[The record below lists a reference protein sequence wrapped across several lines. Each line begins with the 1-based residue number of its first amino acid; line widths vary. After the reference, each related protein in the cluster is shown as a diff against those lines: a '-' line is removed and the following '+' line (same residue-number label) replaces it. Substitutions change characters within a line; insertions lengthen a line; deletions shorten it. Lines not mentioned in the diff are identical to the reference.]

1 MDYQF
6 WNSISGFSLNQLLN
20 YSELV
25 PKLSNQ
31 TANPIDAASEV
42 VLGDLKGLI
51 CSFLENQGFL
61 PGFAED

>member
-31 TANPIDAASEV
+31 TANHIDAASEV
-42 VLGDLKGLI
+42 VL
-51 CSFLENQGFL
+51 
-61 PGFAED
+61 